1 MMYLFKII
9 PGHRFILQY
18 YGKSIFFL
26 ETLHQSLSFHILKT
40 EKKSESLKL

>member
-18 YGKSIFFL
+18 CSKFNFFL
-26 ETLHQSLSFHILKT
+26 EILCQSLSFHILKT
-40 EKKSESLKL
+40 EKKHQKA